1 VVSFATVTEPKDISR
16 QSESSLRGFWSL
28 FVTQFQG
35 AFSDNVLKNLV
46 VFMLVA
52 LDVSLA
58 EKHKIGELVTAL
70 FALPFILFSMAG
82 GFLADRRSKR
92 TMTIGVKIFEVFV
105 VVTYGVANDL
115 FFSGHTAI
123 AVFGAIELARLGRR
137 WLGVLGFG
145 IALFEMAVVLT
156 LRAHYTMDVFTGAV
170 TALLVAGV
178 AAKISPWC
186 DRALAGLTGR
196 KPGGADNAG

>member
-1 VVSFATVTEPKDISR
+1 VVSFATVTAPKDISR

>member
-1 VVSFATVTEPKDISR
+1 MVSFATVTEPKDISR

-196 KPGGADNAG
+196 KPGGADSAG

>member
-1 VVSFATVTEPKDISR
+1 MVSFATVTEPKDISR
-16 QSESSLRGFWSL
+16 QSQSSLRGFWSL

-35 AFSDNVLKNLV
+35 AFSDNILKNLV

>member
-1 VVSFATVTEPKDISR
+1 MVSFATVTEPKDISR

>member
-1 VVSFATVTEPKDISR
+1 MVSFATVTEPKDISR

-170 TALLVAGV
+170 TALLVAVV
-178 AAKISPWC
+178 AAKISPGC
-186 DRALAGLTGR
+186 DRALAGLMGR
-196 KPGGADNAG
+196 KPGGSDNAG

>member
-123 AVFGAIELARLGRR
+123 AVFGAVELARLGRR
-137 WLGVLGFG
+137 WLGVLGVG
-145 IALFEMAVVLT
+145 VALFEVAAVLT

-196 KPGGADNAG
+196 KPGGADSAG

>member
-1 VVSFATVTEPKDISR
+1 VTEPKDDSR